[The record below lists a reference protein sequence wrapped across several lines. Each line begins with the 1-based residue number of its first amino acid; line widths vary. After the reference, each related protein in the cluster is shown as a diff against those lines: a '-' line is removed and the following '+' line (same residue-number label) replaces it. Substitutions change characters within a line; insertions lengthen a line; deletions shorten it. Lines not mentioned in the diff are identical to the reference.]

1 MLNIFIREVHAA
13 CFWKRTWDSE
23 YLCSNFTL
31 ISALSWWLFRL
42 RCKWLILRPRFIET
56 LDTIA
61 LHLIFNSLL
70 SALVYGQ
77 WYVRW
82 FNLMCRWRGCRFTQM
97 RVGWHK
103 PVVGY
108 IGLSCPLDVICF
120 SPWKFH
126 FSLQASLLF
135 MKYCMD
141 TYMRQLIGQETKCW
155 SDKDASTHLY
165 LLCLRSILRT
175 SLCPLYTQMWTSLHV
190 WILLDMSNCFSL
202 LKGLWLL

>member
-1 MLNIFIREVHAA
+1 MTVQVEMQL
-13 CFWKRTWDSE
+13 T
-23 YLCSNFTL
+23 
-31 ISALSWWLFRL
+31 
-42 RCKWLILRPRFIET
+42 LILRPRFIET
-56 LDTIA
+56 LDAIA

-77 WYVRW
+77 SYVIW
-82 FNLMCRWRGCRFTQM
+82 FNLMCRWRGSRFTQM
-97 RVGWHK
+97 RVGRHK

-135 MKYCMD
+135 MLYCMD
-141 TYMRQLIGQETKCW
+141 IYMRQLIGQETKCW
-155 SDKDASTHLY
+155 SDKYASTHLY
-165 LLCLRSILRT
+165 LLLCHCPLLRT
-175 SLCPLYTQMWTSLHV
+175 SLCPPYTQMWTSLHV

-202 LKGLWLL
+202 HLMWLKGLWLL